1 MQGSLESS
9 GVSLTPNRP
18 KRVGTCGNARVP
30 FISVVSRPDSSQV
43 GLLVA
48 VGAWMI
54 LEGHSNGSGESGDK
68 IVGAWRTQDHRGLL
82 AHQAEP
88 GWMKAGRAVVRRGFT
103 GYEVSPGARWG
114 MVRRERRLSGG
125 EGCSERDVEEAELT
139 GSRQGCGSGDRSLR

>member
-18 KRVGTCGNARVP
+18 KRVGRCGNAQVP
-30 FISVVSRPDSSQV
+30 FISVASRPDSSQV

-68 IVGAWRTQDHRGLL
+68 IVGAWRTQDHRGL
-82 AHQAEP
+82 AHQAAP
-88 GWMKAGRAVVRRGFT
+88 GWMKAGRAVVRLGLLDTRSYLGPGGAWRGVNAGFLR
-103 GYEVSPGARWG
+103 G
-114 MVRRERRLSGG
+114 
-125 EGCSERDVEEAELT
+125 
-139 GSRQGCGSGDRSLR
+139 RQS